1 MKNKLQN
8 GKKYNLS
15 DLFSQDRRIIIPDL
29 QRDYTWGDEKHGKD
43 KIELVSR
50 FCKNLLEQHQT
61 DSNNNIQ
68 LGMIY
73 AYENPINFINLADG
87 QQRISTLYLL
97 IGMLYRAT
105 KKEILKTKLIS
116 DFELNKDDQEPYLQ
130 YSIRETTLYF
140 LSDLVVKF
148 FLNGNYNTDD
158 IEKQKWYFKEYN
170 NDPSIQSMLKA
181 LKIIEKLLKNNN
193 NLTDFADWL
202 INKVEFFYFDML
214 NREHGEEMFVV
225 INTTGEPLTTTE
237 NLKPILLGDI
247 ENKEFNNQWEER
259 EKFFWQNKKEKE
271 QEADNGLNDFLTWYV
286 KIQEKQ
292 ETINSYKYF
301 YDKKKDNK
309 IEIELENLNTYFKGL
324 KNVIELLEN
333 NNIQKQ
339 FGFINKNENVK
350 GIIGLRSLEDKQKNN
365 ILLPFLFFNIKFKND
380 NELKIKFLRRLR
392 KNYFD
397 LEYKDRNHNYLD
409 WRYVLQII
417 EKSENIDNIL
427 TFNIDKLDK
436 IQNIEIAKWYNTE
449 EQIKDKLKL
458 EHKEEINKWED
469 YDNFM
474 GDLSIL
480 FKTYFCNDNCSVI
493 PKLQSETDY
502 NIEEL
507 KRIFVNYEKTI
518 GVLKN
523 EENENCIKLS
533 NLFRLFRLFTGI
545 VKIGHIKGTSG
556 IAGVKFSTFNRNHFN
571 NLDFIKLIKT
581 NNLELYCIQYIR
593 VKIKEEKIF
602 DLVNYSAYK
611 FIKSWLTLKVFYA
624 NEKHKTLAYYEGKN
638 TGVATYWDIETNKL
652 TSEYEFSLG
661 NSICGFA
668 VRSGFGR
675 PSKIHYTGHDF
686 WLSPNIIDTPFSGIK
701 YQNFE
706 DDKKVTKEEI
716 EKNQNIINSIIDNIM
731 KE

>member
-15 DLFSQDRRIIIPDL
+15 DLFSQDRKIIIPDL

-43 KIELVSR
+43 KIELVSG
-50 FCKNLLEQHQT
+50 FCKNLIEQHQT

-97 IGMLYRAT
+97 IGMLYRVT
-105 KKEILKTKLIS
+105 KKEILKTRLIS

-202 INKVEFFYFDML
+202 INKVEFFYFDMV

-301 YDKKKDNK
+301 YNKKKNNK
-309 IEIELENLNTYFKGL
+309 IETELESLNTYFEGL

-333 NNIQKQ
+333 DNIQKQ
-339 FGFINKNENVK
+339 FGFINKSKNVK
-350 GIIGLRSLEDKQKNN
+350 GIIGLRSLEEKQKNN
-365 ILLPFLFFNIKFKND
+365 ILLPFLFFNIKFKNY
-380 NELKIKFLRRLR
+380 NKLNIKLLQRLR

-436 IQNIEIAKWYNTE
+436 IQNIEIAKWYNNE
-449 EQIKDKLKL
+449 EQIKDKLKQENTEL
-458 EHKEEINKWED
+458 IEKWED
-469 YDNFM
+469 YEDFM

-480 FKTYFCNDNCSVI
+480 FKVYLCNNSYSEI
-493 PKLQSETDY
+493 PKLKVETDY
-502 NIEEL
+502 NIVEL
-507 KRIFVNYEKTI
+507 KRIFVNYKKTI
-518 GVLKN
+518 GILKKQGD
-523 EENENCIKLS
+523 ENNIKLS
-533 NLFRLFRLFTGI
+533 NLFRLFRLFSGI
-545 VKIGHIKGTSG
+545 VNIGHIYNTSWDF
-556 IAGVKFSTFNRNHFN
+556 IGVPFSTYNRNHFSN
-571 NLDFIKLIKT
+571 FDFIKLLKRNDLKT
-581 NNLELYCIQYIR
+581 YCIQ
-593 VKIKEEKIF
+593 
-602 DLVNYSAYK
+602 
-611 FIKSWLTLKVFYA
+611 FIKNKVNSEQIFILENYNTYKLIKAWLTLKVFNA
-624 NEKHKTLAYYEGKN
+624 NEQDITLAYYDN
-638 TGVATYWDIETNKL
+638 YRGVAAYWDINTNRL
-652 TSEYEFSLG
+652 TFEFDFSLA

-668 VRSGFGR
+668 KK
-675 PSKIHYTGHDF
+675 SKIHYTSPGF

-716 EKNQNIINSIIDNIM
+716 EKNQNIINSIIENIM

>member
-15 DLFSQDRRIIIPDL
+15 DLFSQDRKIIIPDL
-29 QRDYTWGDEKHGKD
+29 QRDYTWGDEKHGKN
-43 KIELVSR
+43 KIELVSG
-50 FCKNLLEQHQT
+50 FCKNLFEQHST
-61 DSNNNIQ
+61 DSKINIQ

-87 QQRISTLYLL
+87 QQRITTLYLL
-97 IGMLYRAT
+97 IGMLYKVT
-105 KKEILKTKLIS
+105 KEEILKTRLIS
-116 DFELNKDDQEPYLQ
+116 DFELNQDDQEPYLQ

-148 FLNGNYNTDD
+148 FLNENYNIDD
-158 IEKQKWYFKEYN
+158 IKNQKWYFKEYD
-170 NDPSIQSMLKA
+170 NDPSIQSMLNA
-181 LKIIEKLLKNNN
+181 LNIIEELLKHKG

-202 INKVEFFYFDML
+202 INKVEFFYFDMV

-225 INTTGEPLTTTE
+225 INTTGEPLTPTE

-247 ENKEFNNQWEER
+247 KNNDFNNQWEER

-271 QEADNGLNDFLTWYV
+271 QEADNGLNDFSTWFV
-286 KIQEKQ
+286 KVQEKK
-292 ETINSYKYF
+292 EAVNTYKYF

-309 IEIELENLNTYFKGL
+309 IQIELENLNTYFEGL

-333 NNIQKQ
+333 DNVQKQ
-339 FGFINKNENVK
+339 FKFINKNINVK
-350 GIIGLRSLEDKQKNN
+350 GITGLRSLEEKQKNN
-365 ILLPFLFFNIKFKND
+365 ILLPFLFFNVKFEND
-380 NELKIKFLRRLR
+380 NKLQIQFLRRLR

-397 LEYKDRNHNYLD
+397 LEHKDRNHNYLD
-409 WRYVLQII
+409 WRYILQII
-417 EKSENIDNIL
+417 EKSETIDDIL
-427 TFNIDKLDK
+427 TFNISNLNK
-436 IQNIEIAKWYNTE
+436 IQNIEIAKWYNNE
-449 EQIKDKLKL
+449 EQIKDRLKL
-458 EHKEEINKWED
+458 EHNEEINKWED
-469 YDNFM
+469 YEDFM

-480 FKTYFCNDNCSVI
+480 LKIYLCNDSCNEI
-493 PKLQSETDY
+493 QKLKVETDY

-507 KRIFVNYEKTI
+507 KRIFGNYEKTI

-523 EENENCIKLS
+523 KGNENYIKLS
-533 NLFRLFRLFTGI
+533 NLFRLFRLFSGI
-545 VKIGHIKGTSG
+545 VNIGHIKGTSG
-556 IAGVKFSTFNRNHFN
+556 IAGVKFSTFNRNHFD
-571 NLDFIKLIKT
+571 NLDFIKLIKN
-581 NNLELYCIQYIR
+581 NNLEKYCIQYIR
-593 VKIKEEKIF
+593 VKIKEEEIF
-602 DLVNYSAYK
+602 DLANYSAYK
-611 FIKSWLTLKVFYA
+611 FIKSWLTLKVFHA
-624 NEKHKTLAYYEGKN
+624 NETPKILAYYEGKN
-638 TGVATYWDIETNKL
+638 TGVAAYWDIETNRL

-675 PSKIHYTGHDF
+675 PSKIHYTSNDF
-686 WLSPNIIDTPFSGIK
+686 WLSPKIIDTTFAGIE

-716 EKNQNIINSIIDNIM
+716 EKNQDDINSIIDNIM